1 MKLAEIYEYPVKGC
15 GGHSLCCAPVGRRGL
30 GRDRRLMLV
39 DEAQQFLSQRTL
51 PVLATLTVVWQD
63 EGLHFVASDGRQ
75 SPLWQPQEA
84 SGRLTTTIWGQQV
97 RLHCGAS
104 SLDQWLSEVLNKKVT
119 LVYQAE
125 EDIRPVVGRGGW
137 PGDEV
142 SLADGYPL
150 LLTSQ
155 ASLADLNGRLAQ
167 PVGMERFRPNL
178 VIDGEQPFIEDNW
191 QRLRIGEVVLRVAKP
206 CARCKVITIDQQ
218 TGVAGK
224 EPLRTLSTYRQRD
237 NKVYFGVNLIPEN
250 SGIVH
255 RQDVVEVLA

>member
-1 MKLAEIYEYPVKGC
+1 MKLVEIYEYPVKGC

-51 PVLATLTVVWQD
+51 PALATLTVVWQD
-63 EGLHFVASDGRQ
+63 DGLRFVASDGRQ
-75 SPLWQPQEA
+75 SPLWQPEEA

-125 EDIRPVVGRGGW
+125 EDIRPVVGRGGR

-167 PVGMERFRPNL
+167 PVGMARFRPNL